1 MAKAGKKGADVDA
14 APTKKGSKLGFIGAI
29 AAAVVVAGSAAGLG
43 AVYVMGGFSGNGEA
57 TRCADAEALSKTL
70 TPLAVGDLAG
80 LITSGESTYVGDLT
94 YRRGDRRPTS
104 LGSELSA
111 VPDSLALVNLWATW
125 CVPCREEMPALNRL
139 EAQMGQ
145 DRFQVIAINVDTR
158 DDGRVQRFM
167 TDNQINDLSLN
178 YDPTMGVF
186 NALKARGRAVGLPT
200 SLLVKAPG
208 CVVAVLHGPAAWDS
222 KEGVAVV
229 QAMLDG
235 PKPEAGKAEGGEGH
249 AKPAGGE
256 EGGEKPAEG
265 H

>member
-14 APTKKGSKLGFIGAI
+14 APTKKGSKLSFILTI
-29 AAAVVVAGSAAGLG
+29 AATVVVAGSAAGLG

-57 TRCADAEALSKTL
+57 ARCADAGALSKTL

-80 LITSGESTYVGDLT
+80 LITSGEPTYVGDLT
-94 YRRGDRRPTS
+94 YRRGDRRPTT
-104 LGSELSA
+104 LATELST
-111 VPDSLALVNLWATW
+111 VPNSVALVNLWATW

-167 TDNQINDLSLN
+167 TENQITDLSLN

-186 NALKARGRAVGLPT
+186 NTLKARGRAVGLPT

-222 KEGVAVV
+222 KEGTAVV
-229 QAMLDG
+229 QALLDG
-235 PKPEAGKAEGGEGH
+235 PKPEAAAEGGEGGH
-249 AKPAGGE
+249 AKPAGE